1 MLSVLITNAQTSDSP
16 WAVSIG
22 ANLVSVQDDSV
33 DASTGFGVPSL
44 SLSRYIAG
52 GFSIGAQ
59 YNLNSLELDKIDAD
73 YNSVDAILK
82 YNISEGDIFPYL
94 FAGYGLSNFQTDSDS
109 EGFVSI

>member
-1 MLSVLITNAQTSDSP
+1 MLKLPIVRGRLA
-16 WAVSIG
+16 WG

-59 YNLNSLELDKIDAD
+59 YSMNSLEIDKVDAD
-73 YNSVDAILK
+73 YTC
-82 YNISEGDIFPYL
+82 G
-94 FAGYGLSNFQTDSDS
+94 
-109 EGFVSI
+109 